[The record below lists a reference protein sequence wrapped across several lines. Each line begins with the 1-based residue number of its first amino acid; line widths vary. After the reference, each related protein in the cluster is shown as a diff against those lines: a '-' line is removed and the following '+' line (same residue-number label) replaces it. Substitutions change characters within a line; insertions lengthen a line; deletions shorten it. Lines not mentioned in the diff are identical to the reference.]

1 MASKPRRN
9 TRRYPEGRPRV
20 GGGGGGLR
28 AQPASRPRSRPNY
41 GIPNLPP
48 GLGQSILA
56 SIAQQQ
62 PFPAASSINTTPAP
76 LSGGTGGY
84 DVNSDPAVA
93 AAQGLAAKIRANA
106 QASALAKRKQA
117 ALEYGDPTGVE
128 GVDEA
133 TAKAA
138 RENPFSILKNM
149 EHAYGTGRRDLEEGL
164 NKANLFY
171 SGYRGQQLGEA
182 ARAYEQNRY
191 QAGTQFKGLMTDI
204 GDQLAN
210 ALLNADMY
218 EQNALLNSSGG
229 AYGGG
234 GGDGGGGGEDYGPND
249 DGTAPG
255 QYGNLGMFLPPSY
268 QAPPL
273 PTVKRPITP
282 SMIQKALTPPKPPPK
297 KKMSYGGGG
306 GVFRSM

>member
-1 MASKPRRN
+1 MAKYKTGNPGVWRSSAINKWSSKKA
-9 TRRYPEGRPRV
+9 
-20 GGGGGGLR
+20 R
-28 AQPASRPRSRPNY
+28 ARRPNY
-41 GIPNLPP
+41 GISNLPP

-218 EQNALLNSSGG
+218 EQNALLSSSGG

-234 GGDGGGGGEDYGPND
+234 GDGGGGDYGPND
-249 DGTAPG
+249 DGSAPG

-273 PTVKRPITP
+273 PTVRSPITP
-282 SMIQKALTPPKPPPK
+282 SMIQKALAPPKPPPK
-297 KKMSYGGGG
+297 RKPTYGGAL
-306 GVFRSM
+306 RTM